1 MTTLPP
7 TLTANPASL
16 SGPAA
21 PPVRPGAR
29 PLRGRVIRGSAWM
42 LGAFGVSQALRLAGN
57 VQLAEWLSSTAF
69 GLMGVV
75 NLVLQGLQMFSDVGI
90 GPSIVR
96 SPRGEE
102 PGFLRTA
109 WTVQIVRGFVLWGVG
124 AAAAWPVAVALE
136 QPALAVLIPVAS
148 AVAAIAGFNST
159 ALFTANRH
167 LLMGRLAALEL
178 MSQIVSLAVVIV
190 WVYFTR
196 SVWGLVGGS
205 IAGAAI
211 RLAAT
216 HALDPE
222 RNDRLGWDRAA
233 ARELFVFGR
242 WIVIS
247 TAITFLADHAY
258 RFVAAEHLTI
268 GMFGVFSIALM
279 FPLAVQQGVSK
290 LTQSVIFPAY
300 AQMARDPGRD
310 MRPQLAKVQAAV
322 LALGLPVL
330 CGLVVF
336 GPFLIRVLYRE
347 EYWDAGWMLQVL
359 AAGQIVLVVTAGTV
373 PVLLARGD
381 SLRHMLVLASR
392 FVLLLAGMGIGLAY
406 AGTPGLIA
414 GIAAANLANYPVV
427 VWAVRRYNAWV
438 PWLDAAALSGSAVV
452 IAAGLWATGQIG

>member
-1 MTTLPP
+1 MTAAAVGQPS
-7 TLTANPASL
+7 AGAL
-16 SGPAA
+16 SGAS
-21 PPVRPGAR
+21 AR

-42 LGAFGVSQALRLAGN
+42 LAAFGVSQALRLAGN
-57 VQLAEWLSSTAF
+57 VVLAAWLTSGIF

-102 PGFLRTA
+102 QAFLRTA
-109 WTVQIVRGFVLWGVG
+109 WTVQVVRGFVLWGVG
-124 AAAAWPVAVALE
+124 AAAAWPLAVVLE
-136 QPALAVLIPVAS
+136 QPALAALIPVAS
-148 AVAAIAGFNST
+148 VVAAIGGFNST
-159 ALFTANRH
+159 ALFTVNRK
-167 LLMGRLAALEL
+167 LLMGRLAMLEL
-178 MSQIVSLAVVIV
+178 MSQVLSLGLVIAL
-190 WVYFTR
+190 VYFTR
-196 SVWGLVGGS
+196 SVWGLVFGS
-205 IAGAAI
+205 IAGAAV

-216 HALDPE
+216 HFLDPG
-222 RNDRLGWDRAA
+222 RSDRLGWDRAA
-233 ARELFVFGR
+233 AGELFVFGR
-242 WIVIS
+242 WIVLS

-258 RFVAAEHLTI
+258 RFVAAEHLSI
-268 GMFGVFSIALM
+268 EMFGVFTIALM

-300 AQMARDPGRD
+300 AQMAREPGRN
-310 MRPQLAKVQAAV
+310 MRPQLAKVQAGV
-322 LALGLPVL
+322 LALGLPIL

-336 GPFLIRVLYRE
+336 GPFLIRLLYRE
-347 EYWDAGWMLQVL
+347 EYWEAGWMLQVL

-381 SLRHMLVLASR
+381 SLRHMLILASR
-392 FVLLLAGMGIGLAY
+392 FVLLLAGMGVGLAVG
-406 AGTPGLIA
+406 GTPGLVA

-452 IAAGLWATGQIG
+452 IGAGLWATGQLG